1 MSARAILVRAEGQ
14 VDSERRRA
22 VPLHDGTF
30 PPFWYLYTTALNI
43 KDPETERLA
52 DEVAELTGETKTRA
66 VKVALD
72 ERLSRLKRRV
82 TRRNRGE
89 ALRRLL
95 EDEIWPQIP
104 RDVLGKPVPKE
115 EREAILGYGPE
126 GV

>member
-1 MSARAILVRAEGQ
+1 M
-14 VDSERRRA
+14 
-22 VPLHDGTF
+22 
-30 PPFWYLYTTALNI
+30 ALNI

-52 DEVAELTGETKTRA
+52 EEVAEITGETKTRA

-72 ERLSRLKRRV
+72 ERLRRLKRRV
-82 TRRNRGE
+82 VRRNRAD

-104 RDVLGKPVPKE
+104 RDVLGKPVTKE

>member
-1 MSARAILVRAEGQ
+1 M
-14 VDSERRRA
+14 
-22 VPLHDGTF
+22 
-30 PPFWYLYTTALNI
+30 ALNI

-72 ERLSRLKRRV
+72 ERLRRLKRRV
-82 TRRNRGE
+82 VRRDRAA

-104 RDVLGKPVPKE
+104 RDVLGKRATKE